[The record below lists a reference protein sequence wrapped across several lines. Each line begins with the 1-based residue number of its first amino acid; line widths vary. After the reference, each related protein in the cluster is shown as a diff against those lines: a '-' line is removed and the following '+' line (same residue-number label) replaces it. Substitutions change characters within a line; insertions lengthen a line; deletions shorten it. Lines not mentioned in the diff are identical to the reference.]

1 MIVMAS
7 KRILLAGE
15 SWVSATSHFKGFDFM
30 ITTNYDTGLPYLRKA
45 LETADVALTHIPNH
59 LADREFPD
67 SLEALSGYDVVIL
80 SDIGSNTLLLHPD
93 TWLHSKVTPNRLK
106 LLKEWVV
113 RGGGLAMCGGYYS
126 FAGLYGAAKYYRT
139 PVEDVLPV
147 NILTFDDRIEI
158 PEGAVPEVVE
168 PMHPIL
174 EDMPRDWPVLLGL
187 NELVVKSDARLLV
200 KANGHPL
207 LAVRN
212 VERGRTL
219 AWASDIGPHWCPA
232 EFATWDGY
240 TRLWIQA
247 IEWLA
252 GGR

>member
-1 MIVMAS
+1 MIMMAS
-7 KRILLAGE
+7 KRVLLAGE

-30 ITTNYDTGLPYLRKA
+30 ITTNYDTGLSHLRKA
-45 LETADVALTHIPNH
+45 LESADIVLTHIPNH

-67 SLEALSGYDVVIL
+67 SLEALSAYDVVIL

-93 TWLHSKVTPNRLK
+93 TWLHSKATPNRLK
-106 LLKEWVV
+106 LLKEWVT

-174 EDMPRDWPVLLGL
+174 EDMPRDWPILLGL
-187 NELVVKSDARLLV
+187 NELVVKPDAQLLV
-200 KANGHPL
+200 RADGHPL

-212 VERGRTL
+212 VERGHTL

-240 TRLWIQA
+240 TRLWVQA

-252 GGR
+252 SKR

>member
-1 MIVMAS
+1 MEPTRV
-7 KRILLAGE
+7 LLVGE

-30 ITTNYDTGLPYLRKA
+30 ITANYDTGLAHIRKA
-45 LETADVALTHIPNH
+45 LRTADITLTHIPNH

-67 SLEALSGYDVVIL
+67 SVEALSAYHVVIL

-93 TWLHSKVTPNRLK
+93 IWLHSKVTPNRLK
-106 LLKEWVV
+106 LLKEWVA
-113 RGGGLAMCGGYYS
+113 RGGGLAICGGYYS

-139 PVEDVLPV
+139 PIEDVLPV

-174 EDMPRDWPVLLGL
+174 EDMPRDWPVLLGV
-187 NELVVKSDARLLV
+187 NELLMKSDAQLLL

-207 LAVRN
+207 LAVRT
-212 VERGRTL
+212 VEMGRML
-219 AWASDIGPHWCPA
+219 AWASDIGPHWCPE
-232 EFATWDGY
+232 EFAAWDGCA
-240 TRLWIQA
+240 RLWIQA

-252 GGR
+252 AKR